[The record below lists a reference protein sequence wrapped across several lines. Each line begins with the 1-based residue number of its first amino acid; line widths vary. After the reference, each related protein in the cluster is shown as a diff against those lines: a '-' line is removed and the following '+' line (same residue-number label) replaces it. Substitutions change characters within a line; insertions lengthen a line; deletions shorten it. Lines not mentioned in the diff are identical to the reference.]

1 MRHRGT
7 DVAIVACLFLG
18 GSALSMIPLGLL
30 GSLVSPMDIP
40 PWRTGAVLAGALVV
54 GAGMLSLARFLRRGS
69 GWARPV
75 GIAVLAACT
84 LAIGLFTFMVAKSPD
99 AGHGAGYVLLGG
111 LQVGGFTLAGCIGL
125 ATRGSAADFRSL
137 TDRPS

>member
-18 GSALSMIPLGLL
+18 GSALSIIPLGLL
-30 GSLVSPMDIP
+30 TSLVSPMDVP

-54 GAGMLSLARFLRRGS
+54 GAGMLYLARFLRRGS

-84 LAIGLFTFMVAKSPD
+84 LAIGLFTFMVATSPG
-99 AGHGAGYVLLGG
+99 AGDGAGYALLGG

>member
-18 GSALSMIPLGLL
+18 GLALSMIPFGVL
-30 GSLVSPMDIP
+30 GSLLSPIDTP
-40 PWRTGAVLAGALVV
+40 AWRTGAVVAGALVV
-54 GAGMLSLARFLRRGS
+54 GAGMLSLARSLRRGS

-75 GIAVLAACT
+75 GIAVLAAWT
-84 LAIGLFTFMVAKSPD
+84 LAIGLFTFMVVTSPD

-125 ATRGSAADFRSL
+125 GTRGSAADFRSL
-137 TDRPS
+137 TDPPS